1 MGDACSLGFV
11 MVVFGVRPEDRVE
24 KSRNSFSRSLY
35 LPKKGLSALRT
46 LQGLTL
52 CGKMHFRLFHLL
64 SHLRSGCSCWRCY
77 TKIHRFVALEFC
89 FFKCSRRETNSSL
102 PLKTVLL
109 TARLMGTFFFHPE
122 SLKTALKEKMCFSGC
137 GWFTGLFLRSPV

>member
-1 MGDACSLGFV
+1 MGVGGGSCITVGLPPAKDPIMSSDHLNNSTLKEAPFKDLFLKKGTHFQRPAVGDACSLGFV
-11 MVVFGVRPEDRVE
+11 VVVFGVRPEDRVE

-52 CGKMHFRLFHLL
+52 CGKMYFRLFYLL

-77 TKIHRFVALEFC
+77 T
-89 FFKCSRRETNSSL
+89 
-102 PLKTVLL
+102 
-109 TARLMGTFFFHPE
+109 
-122 SLKTALKEKMCFSGC
+122 
-137 GWFTGLFLRSPV
+137 